1 VRGSSSRGAVSAL
14 LGMKQV
20 IEDDGV
26 AAFTIDGPRGPIYVA
41 KPGPVLLAKKTSAPI
56 RCFYVAVSRG
66 WTLGSWDKFV
76 IPRPFAR
83 VYIRWSSKITV
94 PAEAGES
101 EMAALHTEMQT
112 ALERVRDFAQNA
124 VGSQL

>member
-1 VRGSSSRGAVSAL
+1 
-14 LGMKQV
+14 
-20 IEDDGV
+20 
-26 AAFTIDGPRGPIYVA
+26 
-41 KPGPVLLAKKTSAPI
+41 
-56 RCFYVAVSRG
+56 VAVSRG

-94 PAEAGES
+94 PGEAGES